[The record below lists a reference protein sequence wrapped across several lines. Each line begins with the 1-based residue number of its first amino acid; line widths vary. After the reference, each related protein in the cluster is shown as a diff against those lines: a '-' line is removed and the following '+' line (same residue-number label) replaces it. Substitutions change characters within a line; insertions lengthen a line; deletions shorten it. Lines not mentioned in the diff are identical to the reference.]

1 VPERDWG
8 DGPRVHH
15 SGALEQVLRDAL
27 GAWALDGSVVI
38 VREPHQ
44 VARLAAEHVTM
55 SARAG

>member
-1 VPERDWG
+1 MSARPS
-8 DGPRVHH
+8 PRLPF
-15 SGALEQVLRDAL
+15 ATRMDRVLSEMDAL